1 MMQDMIFALWIILSV
16 AFAKG
21 LLSYRLRSHH
31 RFLSI
36 TVASCLVLALC
47 SCASDP
53 LPNLPEERSP
63 LAASTARTMD
73 HAMGSMQVPQQPQR
87 VVTIDTAALDA
98 ALAVNL
104 KPIGSVTYEQFPA
117 YLGDKTTGIQSVG
130 DGNQPNLEAIL
141 ALKPDLILGNKTSS
155 QAQYKH
161 FNRIAP
167 TIFTE
172 RSGRDG
178 DWKQNFLLYT
188 DALNKQSE
196 AKQAL
201 EKYEQKVSQLKA
213 QLPNANQTVVS
224 IVATNQGKVG
234 VYSANS
240 FAGSILKDI
249 GVARPEVQT
258 KIKRHADMIS
268 REDLDSLD
276 GDIIFLIHDPNSD
289 SSLDHQA
296 FINDPLWSSLKA
308 VQSNTVFEV
317 NSQVWAAGRNILAAQ
332 QVLDDVGNALTRA
345 GN

>member
-1 MMQDMIFALWIILSV
+1 MVQGMMVALWIILSV

-36 TVASCLVLALC
+36 ALGSCLALSLF

-63 LAASTARTMD
+63 LAASTARTVE
-73 HAMGSMQVPQQPQR
+73 HAMGTMQVPLQPQR

-98 ALAVNL
+98 VLAVNL
-104 KPIGSVTYEQFPA
+104 KPVGSVTREQFPA
-117 YLGDKTTGIQSVG
+117 YLGEKTAGIQSVG
-130 DGNQPNLEAIL
+130 DSNQPNLEAIL

-155 QAQYKH
+155 QSQYKH
-161 FNRIAP
+161 LNRIAP

-178 DWKQNFLLYT
+178 DWKENFLLYG
-188 DALNKQSE
+188 DALNKRSE

-201 EKYEQKVSQLKA
+201 DQYEQKVSQIKA
-213 QLPNANQTVVS
+213 QLPNSQQTVVS

-234 VYSANS
+234 VYSTNS
-240 FAGSILKDI
+240 FAGSILRDI

-258 KIKRHADMIS
+258 KIKRHADLIS

-276 GDIIFLIHDPNSD
+276 GDIIFLIHDPTSD
-289 SSLDHQA
+289 SSLNRQE

-308 VQSNTVFEV
+308 VQGNAVFEV
-317 NSQVWAAGRNILAAQ
+317 NSQVWAAGRNILAAR
-332 QVLDDVGNALTRA
+332 QVLDDIGNALTKA